1 MRWTAASLYVLRP
14 RGQYLNTQV
23 ARIDIN
29 TGNVLGWVDLSALRD
44 KQSSRVRRQ
53 PHHFVTNGI
62 AYRRA
67 PGRPQLLATGK
78 QWDSMFDIDLET
90 SNLGPDHVRS
100 RCDLYLSPTNSKA
113 HRPSSFFPH

>member
-100 RCDLYLSPTNSKA
+100 RCDLYLSPTNS
-113 HRPSSFFPH
+113 HRSSSFFPH

>member
-1 MRWTAASLYVLRP
+1 MSLYVLRP
-14 RGQYLNTQV
+14 RSQYLNTQV

-78 QWDSMFDIDLET
+78 QWDSMFDIDLEA

-100 RCDLYLSPTNSKA
+100 RCDLYLSPTNRDSKA
-113 HRPSSFFPH
+113 HHSSSFFPH